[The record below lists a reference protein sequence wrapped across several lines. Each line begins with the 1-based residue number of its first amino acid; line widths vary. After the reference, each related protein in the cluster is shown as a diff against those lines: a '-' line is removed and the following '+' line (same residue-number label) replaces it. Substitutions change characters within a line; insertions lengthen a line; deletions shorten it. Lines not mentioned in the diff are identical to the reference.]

1 MLLFAI
7 KSMQKQYI
15 VTLTLEEREELK
27 NITTKGKHQ
36 VRTVKH
42 ANKLLKADQSEGR
55 PNWSDKQIS
64 SALGIG
70 IATIERLRK
79 RFVEEGLDAALKPR
93 KGSSFH
99 PERKLDGHKE
109 AQLVTLV
116 CSDPPDGYAQWS
128 LRLLADKLV
137 DLEIVDSISHETV
150 RQTLKKT
157 KLSLG

>member
-1 MLLFAI
+1 M
-7 KSMQKQYI
+7 KKHYI
-15 VTLTLEEREELK
+15 VTLTSKEREELK
-27 NITTKGKHQ
+27 NITTKGKKQ

-42 ANKLLKADQSEGR
+42 ASALLKADQNEVS

-64 SALGIG
+64 LALDMGT
-70 IATIERLRK
+70 ATIERLRK

-93 KGSSFH
+93 KESSFH

-137 DLEIVDSISHETV
+137 ELEIVESISHETV
-150 RQTLKKT
+150 RQTLRKT

>member
-1 MLLFAI
+1 M
-7 KSMQKQYI
+7 KKHYI
-15 VTLTLEEREELK
+15 VTLTSKEREELK
-27 NITTKGKHQ
+27 NITTKGKKQ

-42 ANKLLKADQSEGR
+42 ASALLKADQSEGG

-64 SALGIG
+64 LALDMGT
-70 IATIERLRK
+70 ATIERLRK

-93 KGSSFH
+93 KESSFH

-116 CSDPPDGYAQWS
+116 CSDPPDGYAQLS

-137 DLEIVDSISHETV
+137 ELEIVESISHETV